1 MPRAV
6 PGRAARIGAE
16 RHSALNRRCDTEPQG
31 PAMRCLPIG
40 KDLRMKPIFVMT
52 LCAVLGTAA
61 APASAQDM
69 QDTIGRILQGFQ
81 GGQSQQQDQRGG
93 AQRRGDERRP
103 VYDDRSDPRDRMRM
117 LDEADRRLDAQQR
130 QLDEDRRRIEAERRS
145 LSRQ

>member
-1 MPRAV
+1 
-6 PGRAARIGAE
+6 
-16 RHSALNRRCDTEPQG
+16 
-31 PAMRCLPIG
+31 
-40 KDLRMKPIFVMT
+40 MKPILVMT

>member
-1 MPRAV
+1 
-6 PGRAARIGAE
+6 
-16 RHSALNRRCDTEPQG
+16 
-31 PAMRCLPIG
+31 MRPI
-40 KDLRMKPIFVMT
+40 IIMT
-52 LCAVLGTAA
+52 MSVLLGSAA

-81 GGQSQQQDQRGG
+81 GGQPQQQEQRGS
-93 AQRRGDERRP
+93 ANQRRSDERRP

-130 QLDEDRRRIEAERRS
+130 QIDEDRRRIEAERRN